1 MSFNFGWKTANQQ
14 IIVPR
19 ACLLLCPAKGFWLT
33 VNLLKLEQRLLG
45 QTFTWGCY
53 CSTFKNIS
61 CWVNRAVSAFD
72 DPMAI
77 FTEVCFHPRYHMPN
91 TTKSIELS
99 QRVLWNDIAH
109 LVFDFSNWSIL
120 AKNLISDGIFPL
132 VPSSQKCAKSLD
144 LTFQPKVKKLRIVI
158 FVWEDEQGENTL
170 WY

>member
-33 VNLLKLEQRLLG
+33 MNLLKLEQRLLG

-53 CSTFKNIS
+53 CSTFKNII
-61 CWVNRAVSAFD
+61 CCVNKTVSAFD

-99 QRVLWNDIAH
+99 QGVLWKDIAH

-120 AKNLISDGIFPL
+120 AKDIILDSIIPL
-132 VPSSQKCAKSLD
+132 VPSSKNV
-144 LTFQPKVKKLRIVI
+144 P
-158 FVWEDEQGENTL
+158 NH
-170 WY
+170 